1 MLYALTQEVL
11 GDTGHTTL
19 PSYDM
24 WQLGC
29 LVWWMCTGSHLFS
42 DAPEQQQVVVSKDAS
57 SSASLQQADGMQ
69 QQQQGSALDGGE
81 QVGLDP
87 VEQHL
92 AAMVCNFGPF
102 PLEVSVCL
110 AVAVVP

>member
-42 DAPEQQQVVVSKDAS
+42 DAPEQQQVVVSNS
-57 SSASLQQADGMQ
+57 SSRAVHWMGVSRL
-69 QQQQGSALDGGE
+69 
-81 QVGLDP
+81 GLILWSSIW
-87 VEQHL
+87 QL
-92 AAMVCNFGPF
+92 WCATLG
-102 PLEVSVCL
+102 LSRWK
-110 AVAVVP
+110 